1 MAEEIEK
8 KFQLSA
14 KVATNLKKHSNYSI
28 IGIIQW
34 YIDGAKDPMK
44 SERIRMILSKDGSQ
58 QWIMGKKE
66 CINGDLIHRKENEA
80 MIEESTIR
88 METLYQYPFII
99 KSRTILNTPFKAEVI
114 LDKFLENPYLSYDV
128 ERLMEI
134 ELKDETDDIDEIV
147 QQVFS
152 HFNMEHL
159 KDVSTDFV
167 YTNQAIAFRAKKKNN
182 DIEFPVLLDILKKEI
197 RGDYDAKK

>member
-128 ERLMEI
+128 KRLMEI

-167 YTNQAIAFRAKKKNN
+167 YTNQAIAFRSQ
-182 DIEFPVLLDILKKEI
+182 
-197 RGDYDAKK
+197 